1 MIRRDLTKMTLDIY
15 ETDII
20 TKITQRFNEDV
31 KSHMT
36 YNAPDTP
43 HKGILHNQETDKN
56 IIHSIEEIQEWCR
69 ITNIPCET
77 LTTRII

>member
-1 MIRRDLTKMTLDIY
+1 
-15 ETDII
+15 
-20 TKITQRFNEDV
+20 
-31 KSHMT
+31 MT

-56 IIHSIEEIQEWCR
+56 IIHSIEEIQDWCR

-77 LTTRII
+77 LTTRIINTVNELYKCMDKSNMSHCKSLVR